1 MILKGFI
8 IGIGKILPG
17 VSGAMLAI
25 SFDIYEKC
33 IFILSNLRKEFVKNI
48 SFIIRLCIGF
58 LLAIILGSR
67 VIKYLIS
74 NYYIYTMY
82 LFIGLIMGTIPS
94 VIKIT
99 RINKRNI
106 IYIIL
111 GFISLFSINFIRLNI
126 NPNSYFLLGI
136 IEAISI
142 IIPGI
147 SGTAIMILLGNYEYM
162 LNLFINP
169 FTPKF
174 IIFILGLLLGVLSIS
189 KFVNYIIN
197 KYKNMSYSL
206 ITGFLIS
213 SIMSL
218 YLSIF
223 NKKISVFD
231 ALISIILF
239 IIGLFLSKL
248 INKTN
253 LLH

>member
-1 MILKGFI
+1 
-8 IGIGKILPG
+8 
-17 VSGAMLAI
+17 
-25 SFDIYEKC
+25 
-33 IFILSNLRKEFVKNI
+33 
-48 SFIIRLCIGF
+48 
-58 LLAIILGSR
+58 
-67 VIKYLIS
+67 
-74 NYYIYTMY
+74 
-82 LFIGLIMGTIPS
+82 
-94 VIKIT
+94 
-99 RINKRNI
+99 
-106 IYIIL
+106 
-111 GFISLFSINFIRLNI
+111 
-126 NPNSYFLLGI
+126 
-136 IEAISI
+136 
-142 IIPGI
+142 
-147 SGTAIMILLGNYEYM
+147 MILLGNYEHM

-206 ITGFLIS
+206 ITGFFIS

>member
-17 VSGAMLAI
+17 VSGAMLAL
-25 SFDIYEKC
+25 SFGIYEKC
-33 IFILSNLRKEFVKNI
+33 IFILSNLRKELIKNI
-48 SFIIRLCIGF
+48 SFIIKLCIGF

-67 VIKYLIS
+67 IIKYFIS

-94 VIKIT
+94 IIKET
-99 RINKRNI
+99 KINKKSI

-111 GFISLFSINFIRLNI
+111 GFTILFSINFIKLNT
-126 NPNSYFLLGI
+126 NLNSYFLLGI

-147 SGTAIMILLGNYEYM
+147 SGTAIMILLGNYESM

-169 FTPKF
+169 FTYKF
-174 IIFILGLLLGVLSIS
+174 IIFIFGLLLGVILIS
-189 KFVNYIIN
+189 KFVNYVIN

-213 SIMSL
+213 SIISL

-248 INKTN
+248 INKIN
-253 LLH
+253 P